1 MKKDTHPIGNAHYIK
16 KLNKVKVLDLI
27 RNNDNLSR
35 AEIAKRSGLSAPTV
49 SRIVDTLIAEGFIR
63 EIGEGASQGGRRP
76 MMLRLAAEDNFI
88 IGIDLGTTNIY
99 GVVSDLNAR
108 IIHELKSPTH
118 VREGFAGVME
128 RTVAVIDDLMAKMG
142 RDVDR
147 IHGIGMAVAGLIN
160 RERNI
165 VEFSP
170 NFNWHN
176 VNILGVLG
184 KKYRIPIIIDN
195 VSRVMALGEMRYGLG
210 RDHKNLICINVGYG
224 IGAGFI
230 VNGRPLYGP
239 AGMAGELGHIIMDI
253 DSRVQCGC
261 GNFGC
266 LEALASGNAIAKA
279 AKISL
284 EAGESS
290 YLIELC
296 GGDIP
301 GVTAE
306 MVASAAKQGD
316 ALAVRIFDRAS
327 EYIGIALAGMMNIFN
342 PEIVVMG
349 GGVAQSGDI
358 LFDKVRKIVAARSL
372 NKIARDVPIHPATFG
387 MKAAVMGAVAL
398 ILGPVLNLDIDLSYG
413 RNSGH

>member
-1 MKKDTHPIGNAHYIK
+1 MKKDSHPIGNAQYINR
-16 KLNKVKVLDLI
+16 LNKVKVLNLV

-35 AEIAKRSGLSAPTV
+35 AEITKRSGLSAPTV
-49 SRIVDTLIAEGFIR
+49 SRIVDALIAEGFIR
-63 EIGEGASQGGRRP
+63 EVGEGASQGGRRP
-76 MMLRLAAEDNFI
+76 MMLRLAAEHNFI

-99 GVVSDLNAR
+99 GIVTDLNAR

-118 VREGFAGVME
+118 VPEGFPRVME
-128 RTVAVIDDLMAKMG
+128 RTAAVINDLMARMG

-147 IHGIGMAVAGLIN
+147 VHGIGMAVAGLIN
-160 RERNI
+160 KERNI

-184 KKYRIPIIIDN
+184 KEFRIPIIIDN

-210 RDHKNLICINVGYG
+210 REQKNLICINVGYG
-224 IGAGFI
+224 VGAGFI

-266 LEALASGNAIAKA
+266 LEALASGNAIARA

-284 EAGESS
+284 EGGESS
-290 YLIELC
+290 QLLELC
-296 GGDIP
+296 DGDIS

-306 MVASAAKQGD
+306 MVASAAKHGD

-327 EYIGIALAGMMNIFN
+327 EYIGAALAGMLNIFN
-342 PEIVVMG
+342 PEVVVIG

-358 LFDKVRKIVAARSL
+358 LFEKVRKTVAARSL
-372 NKIARDVPIHPATFG
+372 NKISRDVLIRPATFG

-398 ILGPVLNLDIDLSYG
+398 ILGPVLNLDIDLSNG
-413 RNSGH
+413 RNSSR